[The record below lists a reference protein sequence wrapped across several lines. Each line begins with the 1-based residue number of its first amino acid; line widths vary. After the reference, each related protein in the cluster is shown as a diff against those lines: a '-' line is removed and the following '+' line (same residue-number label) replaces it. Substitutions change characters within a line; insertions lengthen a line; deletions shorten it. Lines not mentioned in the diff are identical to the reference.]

1 MVDDEAEKEI
11 PLRITVSPRTRAY
24 LKWLARNTILGNSD
38 NDVARYL
45 LTKVLEEMRQGNYNE
60 EDLPEKGLPG
70 DFP

>member
-1 MVDDEAEKEI
+1 MTDDETEKER
-11 PLRITVSPRTRAY
+11 PLRIAVSPRTRAY

-45 LTKVLEEMRQGNYNE
+45 LTKVLEEMRQGSYRE
-60 EDLPEKGLPG
+60 EDLPEKELPN